1 MAETCFIVDDE
12 PIEAKAL
19 EWILKDAFPELTV
32 YRETS
37 GRRILEL
44 AEACKP
50 DLLIADIQMPGINGL
65 DLIYELKDSFPK
77 LKVILI
83 SAYEEFEYAQRAIQ
97 LEVKHYLV
105 KPAGR
110 EEIVRTVRSTLDECR
125 RERKVRTEHILNRE
139 RFQLTNHF
147 LQKELFNGLIQ
158 GTLNDA
164 NFQEMRQLLGIDE
177 MPGYLVTFKPMGNSG
192 MEAAQELIRKWK
204 VLFPVVLELA
214 LGEMKLALI
223 FSSELPLQVT
233 AELDKNI
240 KRFQN
245 QKQPGLV
252 WEIQPVGTELSAVRE
267 AFRRVLLQLRGDN
280 QLKLKVEDYIRK
292 NYHRDLR
299 VEEMAAYA
307 RFSVNYFSKWFKKS
321 FGETFSEY
329 LTAYRV
335 EQAAALLRLK
345 NGASIKEVSFQV
357 GFHDPN
363 YFSRVFKKIKGKN
376 PSEV

>member
-19 EWILKDAFPELTV
+19 EWILKEAFPELTV
-32 YRETS
+32 YQETS
-37 GRRILEL
+37 GRKILEL
-44 AEACKP
+44 AEFHKP

-65 DLIYELKDSFPK
+65 DLIHELKDSFPK
-77 LKVILI
+77 MKVILV

-110 EEIVRTVRSTLDECR
+110 EEIVRTVRSTLEECR

-147 LQKELFNGLIQ
+147 LQRELFNGLMQ
-158 GTLNDA
+158 GTLNEPYY
-164 NFQEMRQLLGIDE
+164 QEMKQLLGIDQ
-177 MPGYLVTFKPMGNSG
+177 MSGYLVTFKPAGSG
-192 MEAAQELIRKWK
+192 EEELIQELIRKWK
-204 VLFPVVLELA
+204 VLFPIVLESCLW
-214 LGEMKLALI
+214 EKKLVLL
-223 FSSELPLQVT
+223 FSPEDHVQVT
-233 AELDKNI
+233 AELEKNI

-245 QKQPGLV
+245 QMLAGLG
-252 WEIQPVGTELSAVRE
+252 WEIQSVGTGLSDLME
-267 AFRRVLLQLRGDN
+267 AFRKALLQLGGDN
-280 QLKLKVEDYIRK
+280 QLKLEVEDYIRK

-299 VEEMAAYA
+299 VEEMAEYA
-307 RFSVNYFSKWFKKS
+307 RLSVNYFSKWFKKH

-329 LTAYRV
+329 LMVYRI
-335 EQAAALLRLK
+335 EQAAALLKIK
-345 NGASIKEVSFQV
+345 NGITIKEVCFQV